1 MGTQLELLLALCLVA
16 SSMSI
21 GDAQSSSPPPAPAP
35 PPPPTPFGRTMSTV
49 ITVSISVFFF
59 LLFLCAYINQCR
71 LRDPGA
77 YGAAATGAGAG
88 AGGPSRR
95 GKRGL
100 DPAVVA
106 TFPIVRYREIVDH
119 KIGKGVLE
127 CAVCLTA
134 FEDADDLR
142 LLPHCSHAFHP
153 ECIDPWLQA
162 RVTCPLCR
170 ANLEKPPPSPPSPEA
185 SPRSPEPRHQAS
197 PSPPR
202 EAVAIPV
209 TDDTDDE
216 SDEEDRKE
224 EAVELEML
232 RSARRA
238 ARMPR
243 SHSTGHSLFAAAAAA
258 AEEGDH
264 ERFTLRLPVHVREEV
279 LRSRRLRH
287 ATSLINLSDMSAEGS
302 SRGGRRLGGGGGGS
316 FGNGG
321 NGVGG
326 GSIHGGR
333 RWREFLTRTVS
344 WARGG
349 GDGSVRKGWDGST
362 RRGGMPASRAGRAR
376 PRRRRRGGR
385 DCSPLPSDDRRRNAS
400 LYKLGE
406 LCLFFLFLFF
416 FLAKTIV

>member
-1 MGTQLELLLALCLVA
+1 MGTRDLLLVLCLLCA
-16 SSMSI
+16 GMALGGAQSPSQNSSS
-21 GDAQSSSPPPAPAP
+21 SSSPPPVPQP
-35 PPPPTPFGRTMSTV
+35 PPPAAPQTAFGRTMSTF
-49 ITVSISVFFF
+49 ITVAISVFFF
-59 LLFLCAYINQCR
+59 LLFICAYINQCR
-71 LRDPGA
+71 LADPGA
-77 YGAAATGAGAG
+77 RGEAAAAAAAAAAG

-106 TFPIVRYREIVDH
+106 TFPIVSYREVVAH

-134 FEDADDLR
+134 FEDDDDLR

-153 ECIDPWLQA
+153 ECIDPWLQS

-170 ANLEKPPPSPPSPEA
+170 ANLEKPAPAPAPAASPVSLSPREQRQPSPPP
-185 SPRSPEPRHQAS
+185 
-197 PSPPR
+197 

-209 TDDTDDE
+209 LE
-216 SDEEDRKE
+216 EGSDEEGEDSDEDDRKE
-224 EAVELEML
+224 EAIELEML

-264 ERFTLRLPVHVREEV
+264 ERFTLRLPEHVREEV

-287 ATSLINLSDMSAEGS
+287 ATSLINLSDMSSEGS
-302 SRGGRRLGGGGGGS
+302 SRGGRRLGGGGGS
-316 FGNGG
+316 FGNG
-321 NGVGG
+321 NGGG
-326 GSIHGGR
+326 GSSHGGR
-333 RWREFLTRTVS
+333 RWQSFLARTVS

-349 GDGSVRKGWDGST
+349 GDGSVRKGWDGGST
-362 RRGGMPASRAGRAR
+362 RRGRDDGESSRKGSATPPAAGR
-376 PRRRRRGGR
+376 P
-385 DCSPLPSDDRRRNAS
+385 
-400 LYKLGE
+400 
-406 LCLFFLFLFF
+406 
-416 FLAKTIV
+416 

>member
-1 MGTQLELLLALCLVA
+1 
-16 SSMSI
+16 
-21 GDAQSSSPPPAPAP
+21 
-35 PPPPTPFGRTMSTV
+35 MSTV
-49 ITVSISVFFF
+49 ITVAISVFFF

-77 YGAAATGAGAG
+77 YGSAAAAAGA

-106 TFPIVRYREIVDH
+106 TFPIVRYREIVEH

-127 CAVCLTA
+127 CAVCLTS

-170 ANLEKPPPSPPSPEA
+170 ANLEKPPPPPPSPEQRRQ
-185 SPRSPEPRHQAS
+185 P
-197 PSPPR
+197 PSPPPPPG
-202 EAVAIPV
+202 AVAVPV
-209 TDDTDDE
+209 ADDAEESEDE
-216 SDEEDRKE
+216 DDRKE

-264 ERFTLRLPVHVREEV
+264 ERFTLRLPAHVREEV
-279 LRSRRLRH
+279 LTSRRLRH
-287 ATSLINLSDMSAEGS
+287 ATSLINLSDMSSEGS
-302 SRGGRRLGGGGGGS
+302 SRGGRRLGAPS

-321 NGVGG
+321 G
-326 GSIHGGR
+326 GSSHGGR
-333 RWREFLTRTVS
+333 RWRAFLTRTVS

-362 RRGGMPASRAGRAR
+362 RRGRDAGESSRKGAASPTAAGR
-376 PRRRRRGGR
+376 P
-385 DCSPLPSDDRRRNAS
+385 
-400 LYKLGE
+400 
-406 LCLFFLFLFF
+406 
-416 FLAKTIV
+416 

>member
-1 MGTQLELLLALCLVA
+1 MTGTRELLLVLCLLGAGMAV
-16 SSMSI
+16 
-21 GDAQSSSPPPAPAP
+21 GDAQPPPSPPPAPP
-35 PPPPTPFGRTMSTV
+35 PPPQPTPFGRTMSTF
-49 ITVSISVFFF
+49 ITVAISVFFF
-59 LLFLCAYINQCR
+59 LLFVCAYVNQCR
-71 LRDPGA
+71 LADPGA
-77 YGAAATGAGAG
+77 HGEAAAAAAAG

-106 TFPIVRYREIVDH
+106 TFPIVSYREVVAH

-127 CAVCLTA
+127 CAVCLTE
-134 FEDADDLR
+134 FEDDDDLR

-153 ECIDPWLQA
+153 ECIDPWLQS

-170 ANLEKPPPSPPSPEA
+170 ANLEKPAPVPATPPAPPSPQEQ
-185 SPRSPEPRHQAS
+185 RQ
-197 PSPPR
+197 PSPPT

-209 TDDTDDE
+209 LDE
-216 SDEEDRKE
+216 GSEEEDSDEDDRKE
-224 EAVELEML
+224 EAIELEML

-264 ERFTLRLPVHVREEV
+264 ERFTLRLPEHVREQV

-287 ATSLINLSDMSAEGS
+287 ATSLINLSDMSSEGS
-302 SRGGRRLGGGGGGS
+302 SRGGRSLGGAGGGGS

-321 NGVGG
+321 G
-326 GSIHGGR
+326 GSSHGGR
-333 RWREFLTRTVS
+333 RWQSFLARTVS

-362 RRGGMPASRAGRAR
+362 RRGRDDGESSRKGSATPPPAGR
-376 PRRRRRGGR
+376 P
-385 DCSPLPSDDRRRNAS
+385 
-400 LYKLGE
+400 
-406 LCLFFLFLFF
+406 
-416 FLAKTIV
+416 

>member
-1 MGTQLELLLALCLVA
+1 MGTRELLLVLCLLGA
-16 SSMSI
+16 GMAI
-21 GDAQSSSPPPAPAP
+21 GDAQSPSPNSSSSSPPPAPQP
-35 PPPPTPFGRTMSTV
+35 PPPPAAPQTAFGRTMSTF
-49 ITVSISVFFF
+49 ITVAISVFFF
-59 LLFLCAYINQCR
+59 LLFVCAYVNQCR
-71 LRDPGA
+71 LADPGA
-77 YGAAATGAGAG
+77 RGAAAAAAAAGAAG
-88 AGGPSRR
+88 GGGPSRR

-106 TFPIVRYREIVDH
+106 TFPIVSYREVVAH

-134 FEDADDLR
+134 FEDDDDLR

-153 ECIDPWLQA
+153 ECIDPWLQS

-170 ANLEKPPPSPPSPEA
+170 ANLEKPAPAPVPPPAAAPPSPRAQPS
-185 SPRSPEPRHQAS
+185 Q
-197 PSPPR
+197 PP

-209 TDDTDDE
+209 LDE
-216 SDEEDRKE
+216 GSEEESEEEDRKE
-224 EAVELEML
+224 EAIELEML

-264 ERFTLRLPVHVREEV
+264 ERFTLRLPQHVREQV

-287 ATSLINLSDMSAEGS
+287 ATSLINLSDMSSEGS
-302 SRGGRRLGGGGGGS
+302 SRGGRRLGGGGGS

-321 NGVGG
+321 GGGG
-326 GSIHGGR
+326 GSSHGGR
-333 RWREFLTRTVS
+333 RWQSFLARTVS

-349 GDGSVRKGWDGST
+349 GDGSVRKGWDGGST
-362 RRGGMPASRAGRAR
+362 RRGRDDGGSSRKGSATPPPAGR
-376 PRRRRRGGR
+376 P
-385 DCSPLPSDDRRRNAS
+385 
-400 LYKLGE
+400 
-406 LCLFFLFLFF
+406 
-416 FLAKTIV
+416 

>member
-1 MGTQLELLLALCLVA
+1 MMGTRELHLVLCLLGVGMA
-16 SSMSI
+16 V
-21 GDAQSSSPPPAPAP
+21 GDAQPPPSPPPQQTP
-35 PPPPTPFGRTMSTV
+35 PPPPPPRQTPFGRTMSTF
-49 ITVSISVFFF
+49 ITVAISVFFF
-59 LLFLCAYINQCR
+59 LLFVCAYVNQCR
-71 LRDPGA
+71 LADPGA
-77 YGAAATGAGAG
+77 RGEAAAAAAAGPGGA
-88 AGGPSRR
+88 SRR

-106 TFPIVRYREIVDH
+106 TFPIVSYREVVAH

-134 FEDADDLR
+134 FEDDDDLR

-153 ECIDPWLQA
+153 ECIDPWLQS

-170 ANLEKPPPSPPSPEA
+170 ANLEKPAPAPAVSPPSPREQVA
-185 SPRSPEPRHQAS
+185 AAQRQ
-197 PSPPR
+197 PSPPP
-202 EAVAIPV
+202 EAVTIPV
-209 TDDTDDE
+209 LGEGSEEEED
-216 SDEEDRKE
+216 SDEDDRKE

-264 ERFTLRLPVHVREEV
+264 ERFTLRLPEHVREQV

-287 ATSLINLSDMSAEGS
+287 ATSLINLSDMSSEGS
-302 SRGGRRLGGGGGGS
+302 SRGGRRLGGGGS
-316 FGNGG
+316 FGNG
-321 NGVGG
+321 NG
-326 GSIHGGR
+326 GSSHGGR
-333 RWREFLTRTVS
+333 RWQSFLARTVS

-362 RRGGMPASRAGRAR
+362 RRGRDDGESSRKGSPTPPPAGR
-376 PRRRRRGGR
+376 P
-385 DCSPLPSDDRRRNAS
+385 
-400 LYKLGE
+400 
-406 LCLFFLFLFF
+406 
-416 FLAKTIV
+416 

>member
-1 MGTQLELLLALCLVA
+1 MGTREMLLVLCLLAAAMAV
-16 SSMSI
+16 
-21 GDAQSSSPPPAPAP
+21 GDAQSSPPPAPQP
-35 PPPPTPFGRTMSTV
+35 PPPPPKSTPFGRAMSTV
-49 ITVSISVFFF
+49 ITVAISVFFF

-77 YGAAATGAGAG
+77 YGPAAAAAAGAG
-88 AGGPSRR
+88 GGPSRR

-106 TFPIVRYREIVDH
+106 TFPLVPYKEIVEH

-153 ECIDPWLQA
+153 ECIDPWLQV

-170 ANLEKPPPSPPSPEA
+170 ANLEKPPPSPPSPKA
-185 SPRSPEPRHQAS
+185 PPSPEQQRQPS
-197 PSPPR
+197 SSPPTA

-209 TDDTDDE
+209 ADDVDE
-216 SDEEDRKE
+216 SDEDDRKE
-224 EAVELEML
+224 EAIELEML
-232 RSARRA
+232 RGARRA

-264 ERFTLRLPVHVREEV
+264 ERFTLRLPAHVREEV
-279 LRSRRLRH
+279 LTSRRLRH
-287 ATSLINLSDMSAEGS
+287 ATSLINLSDMSNEGS
-302 SRGGRRLGGGGGGS
+302 SRGGRRAGGGGGFGNGNGNGGGGGS
-316 FGNGG
+316 
-321 NGVGG
+321 
-326 GSIHGGR
+326 SHGGR
-333 RWREFLTRTVS
+333 RWHAFLARTVS

-362 RRGGMPASRAGRAR
+362 RRGRDDGESSRKGAASPTAAGR
-376 PRRRRRGGR
+376 P
-385 DCSPLPSDDRRRNAS
+385 
-400 LYKLGE
+400 
-406 LCLFFLFLFF
+406 
-416 FLAKTIV
+416 